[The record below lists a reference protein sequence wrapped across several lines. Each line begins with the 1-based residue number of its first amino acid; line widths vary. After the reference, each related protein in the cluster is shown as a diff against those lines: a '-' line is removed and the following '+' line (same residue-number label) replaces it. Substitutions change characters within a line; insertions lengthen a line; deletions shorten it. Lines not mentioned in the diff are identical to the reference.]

1 MYLGWCVGA
10 DQVQPRTEVQR
21 DPLAPGPCALHCW
34 YPAYQS
40 GSRGFRGNDGIKGVA
55 RKSAAQQG
63 LADLGDC
70 VEWCGLVDA
79 LHLLECSTARA
90 RSNIHAISG
99 CGQRRAQ
106 GHVRVSSLHAA
117 RDLAAR
123 DLAARG
129 YQTSTHAYKQGCKHA
144 RTDAQT
150 GKCTGRQTD
159 KRTNGQTDRHR
170 HRHRQAPI
178 GKIVGDELQSLPL
191 GPVSPAI
198 DRLLARV
205 QAAAAARS
213 ARRGGGGQDVTCPC
227 RNVLPRFCPQQ
238 TRLLSPSNS
247 SSEAAAVLPV

>member
-79 LHLLECSTARA
+79 LHLLECYTARA

-106 GHVRVSSLHAA
+106 GHVRVSVYTRRVTLRRVTLRRVAIRQA
-117 RDLAAR
+117 RMPTSR
-123 DLAARG
+123 DA
-129 YQTSTHAYKQGCKHA
+129 STHAQMLRQA
-144 RTDAQT
+144 NAQA
-150 GKCTGRQTD
+150 GRQ
-159 KRTNGQTDRHR
+159 TNGQTDRQTDTDTDTDR
-170 HRHRQAPI
+170 HQLE
-178 GKIVGDELQSLPL
+178 K
-191 GPVSPAI
+191 
-198 DRLLARV
+198 
-205 QAAAAARS
+205 
-213 ARRGGGGQDVTCPC
+213 
-227 RNVLPRFCPQQ
+227 
-238 TRLLSPSNS
+238 
-247 SSEAAAVLPV
+247 